1 MRALIGAVARREGSG
16 PDQGAGWTR
25 AAGYVPSRD
34 ASPPEPL
41 PAQQRQDRRCGRRDV
56 DSPAHDDRA
65 QDRASADL
73 RPVGYVP
80 EDEQFIVVASALGQ
94 AAHPAWYLN
103 LRDNPRVAIQ
113 LGAET
118 RAMVAA
124 TAEGEERERLWSQLV
139 RDYPYFAEHQR
150 KTSREI
156 PVVLLRPAT
165 SAAG

>member
-1 MRALIGAVARREGSG
+1 MSQTEGRGEAARRSMFRALSGVHRRIYRLSSGKIGGAVGEM
-16 PDQGAGWTR
+16 PILLLTTT
-25 AAGYVPSRD
+25 
-34 ASPPEPL
+34 
-41 PAQQRQDRRCGRRDV
+41 GRRTG
-56 DSPAHDDRA
+56 RA
-65 QDRASADL
+65 RTC
-73 RPVGYVP
+73 PVGYVP
-80 EDEQFIVVASALGQ
+80 EDGRLIVVASALGQ

-124 TAEGEERERLWSQLV
+124 TAEGEERERLWSRLV
-139 RDYPYFAEHQR
+139 RGYPYFAEHQR